1 MIVYTGLPQAQA
13 EGRLLLPFPPV
24 NVNNK
29 CDVCGCR
36 IILHGKELE
45 DKSRLSECGLDD
57 EAPTVHLVM
66 RLPAPGTARRKR
78 DPVVEVKGGVG
89 TPGGQMVKVKAE
101 PDEDE
106 ELAAMNGAGIRQLS
120 DMLLDGDQMEFDQV
134 TFLSYAIVKPRF
146 QFTVHFVN
154 CS

>member
-1 MIVYTGLPQAQA
+1 MIVCTGLPQAKA
-13 EGRLLLPFPPV
+13 VACFCLFLP
-24 NVNNK
+24 NVNDK
-29 CDVCGCR
+29 SYVCGCR

-78 DPVVEVKGGVG
+78 DPVVGVKGGVG

-134 TFLSYAIVKPRF
+134 TFLSYAIVKP
-146 QFTVHFVN
+146 
-154 CS
+154 